1 MAREDRKYSKEHE
14 WVQVSG
20 ETATIGITDFATD
33 SLGDVVFVDLP
44 ALGSKVKQFA
54 KFGEVESVKA
64 VSDLFAP
71 ISGEVVERNESAVD
85 SPEKV
90 NQSPYDDGWL
100 IKVKVT
106 HPSELDALLDAA
118 QYQQHTAESGT

>member
-44 ALGSKVKQFA
+44 ALGAEVKQFA

-71 ISGEVVERNESAVD
+71 ISGEVVERNTSAVD

-106 HPSELDALLDAA
+106 NPSELDALLDAA
-118 QYQQHTAESGT
+118 QYQKHTAESGT